1 MSFSLSSRE
10 QKTISNVRRLF
21 EHASKQHKQR
31 KARKTIQNQL
41 RQILLRRKRKP
52 ASILLLLLYTS
63 LLSVQRDE
71 GPAFSS
77 PSLAVPASGLPDF
90 KKNTHNTNLL
100 LQPQKCSPGQRLF
113 LAQQQ
118 IELEREISFLHS
130 ALPLRLRFRHRFQKL
145 ASRSSVSDSRPTDRV
160 KGKKGGYRC
169 ELVFRGH
176 VCTIFSLHS
185 LSFT

>member
-52 ASILLLLLYTS
+52 ASILLLLFCTS

-90 KKNTHNTNLL
+90 KKKYSQHKPATTAAEMLAGL
-100 LQPQKCSPGQRLF
+100 ETIFGPAADRTGERFPSQGFAASTSISTQISKTGLQIQCVRLQAYGQC
-113 LAQQQ
+113 
-118 IELEREISFLHS
+118 
-130 ALPLRLRFRHRFQKL
+130 
-145 ASRSSVSDSRPTDRV
+145 
-160 KGKKGGYRC
+160 KGKKKGATAVSWYFAPMC
-169 ELVFRGH
+169 AQYFH
-176 VCTIFSLHS
+176 CIH
-185 LSFT
+185 